1 MPELKVF
8 YYLFLLTLLDTTS
21 PIRPSLH
28 GHNNGEHF
36 CLSVS
41 LSFSLSSCLSLSLS
55 LPVTISM
62 LIEEIRLLSDDDN
75 RRELQEPI
83 ILKASRRDA
92 TLAKKRDGKPSGFT
106 HTRSP
111 RDGFATKVTLR
122 ASFTRQALSRD
133 PCVPASRAS
142 RRPMF
147 FQFFREII
155 AIRTI

>member
-36 CLSVS
+36 CLSSSVI
-41 LSFSLSSCLSLSLS
+41 FSLILSLFLS

-75 RRELQEPI
+75 GCELQEPI
-83 ILKASRRDA
+83 IPKASRRDA
-92 TLAKKRDGKPSGFT
+92 TLAKKRDDKSLRNYNVHAPRGTVCDEGHVARELYAPSAVTQPARAGE
-106 HTRSP
+106 P
-111 RDGFATKVTLR
+111 RISGVCFSNFFAKLLR
-122 ASFTRQALSRD
+122 
-133 PCVPASRAS
+133 
-142 RRPMF
+142 
-147 FQFFREII
+147 
-155 AIRTI
+155 